1 MTGWLLRLTP
11 SLSHH
16 GRPWSHGSISEK
28 KCGIRCTLLL
38 PPGGLFNCG
47 FLWGRTLH
55 AQRLNQFSGQ
65 RFAFQ
70 NIRKSEKL
78 STFTRVDLY
87 DTRSP
92 PPPRRH
98 YWPLSEMVLV
108 SRWHCCCF
116 YWPWPIPTHRTAPQS
131 SQQREAR
138 RLYNW
143 PCSSVAI
150 RLCDKLFFF
159 FHLPRLT
166 RLVFT
171 TSTTISIFT
180 HNIHGYSLLLLLL
193 LVVGSKICTAENTAF
208 W

>member
-1 MTGWLLRLTP
+1 MFGYCSDLGSKLCDCLPPSSSVGSSVLLSVSVVLSLPRSAAAPLLMFDWVTAGDGLAPAVDSVVVTPRKTVEPRLDQ
-11 SLSHH
+11 
-16 GRPWSHGSISEK
+16 RK

-70 NIRKSEKL
+70 NIGKSEKL

-108 SRWHCCCF
+108 SRWRCCC
-116 YWPWPIPTHRTAPQS
+116 WPIPTHRTAPQ
-131 SQQREAR
+131 
-138 RLYNW
+138 
-143 PCSSVAI
+143 
-150 RLCDKLFFF
+150 
-159 FHLPRLT
+159 LP
-166 RLVFT
+166 
-171 TSTTISIFT
+171 
-180 HNIHGYSLLLLLL
+180 
-193 LVVGSKICTAENTAF
+193 TAT
-208 W
+208 